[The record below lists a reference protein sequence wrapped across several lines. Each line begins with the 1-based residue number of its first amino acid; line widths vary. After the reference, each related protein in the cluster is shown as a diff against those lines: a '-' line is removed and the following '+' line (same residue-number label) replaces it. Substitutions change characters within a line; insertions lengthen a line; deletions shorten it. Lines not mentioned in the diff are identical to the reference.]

1 MGLRINNNLASLNAS
16 LNLGRANGMLSKSL
30 ARLSTGLKINN
41 AADGPAD
48 LIISEKFRSQI
59 NAISK
64 ATENTQNAI
73 SMLSTAEGALNEVN
87 TLLNKMKGLA
97 LKAGQT
103 GTQDPDEI
111 AASQAEIDAAL
122 QSINSIARNTSFGS
136 KFLLD
141 GSLDIA
147 TNEVNADQMTVG
159 IERAVFAGSSK
170 RLDLDVIK
178 QAAQAENAMQLNSS
192 GLLDSAQTLKVT
204 GGRGSSTIT
213 FAAGAA
219 GSDISKEINDQT
231 TQTGVTATF
240 SSSTNKVTLS
250 SVDYGATEFVVL
262 EDVDGTADIL
272 RSVKEEQLTKA
283 TLGVSGQFTI
293 TAKEGG
299 LAGENISL
307 QVVSEGTSAAT
318 ALGIVTDATTGNT
331 QLTLTLQD
339 NGVLSGA
346 ATNRFASQAAGTS
359 DSADRKILTT
369 LDDIK
374 NLIESNATL
383 NDLIDF
389 SLVGNA
395 SVTDTFIVDNTAADQ
410 RLNLNGAASGEDAV
424 AATLELAGATT
435 GKVLTLTSKIAGAGG
450 NDLKV
455 IFGTGGELSGLA
467 RNALGSAT
475 ADVAGYFSGSNDR
488 WTFYNEDTLFVNQN
502 ATFAQISKSISG
514 DTAASDALT
523 VSYTAGGNIST
534 ISTTESVDVKNFTGG
549 SGITG
554 GKRASGFINLG
565 AATGKDYGLEI
576 TSKKSGSEGNGFEL
590 VLRSAGSNAG
600 AATISIVGDKVIY
613 TMSSVGGGN
622 AMKFSGFATATA
634 GAQLNVIAKKV
645 GAFANQFDFKF
656 NGAGTTDGS
665 ANIQYDTD
673 NKIITVNYEATV
685 TTVDTISAAFV
696 GSDAVLDTDSQ
707 ITVAETFIL
716 SGVGGS
722 AAVGTSAV
730 GAVAGSFGTGLT
742 GKVVSA
748 GSSGTI
754 ETTAAELITAL
765 RGNASV
771 RELIDVEYYGTGT
784 TVDATDLATAAAV
797 KFTSANM
804 SKADDVFGDYRFV
817 LTRGYDGD
825 VASTTVKTEGTD
837 GQVKVNGVETA
848 ANNLSFTFDNGD
860 VRGTINLN
868 ESFNKTGNS
877 SSFTIQSRGAFF
889 QIGQKAQLS
898 YQAGIAL
905 RNVSTTSLGT
915 DMYLNP
921 GYDTSLAGSTTNE
934 RLVVGTLADIQSG
947 AKFDLAKNAATAV
960 NIIDNAIA
968 DVSGLRARVGAFISN
983 TLESNIN
990 SLGVAFENL
999 TAAESRIRDVD
1010 FAAETAEFTRAQ
1022 ILVQAGTSI
1031 AAQANVATQA
1041 ALQLLG

>member
-147 TNEVNADQMTVG
+147 TNEVNADQMTVA

-170 RLDLDVIK
+170 RLNLDVIK
-178 QAAQAENAMQLNSS
+178 QSAQAENAMQLNSS
-192 GLLDSAQTLKVT
+192 GVLDNSQTLKVT

-213 FAAGAA
+213 FASGAA
-219 GSDISKEINDQT
+219 GSDIAKEINDQT

-240 SSSTNKVTLS
+240 STTTNKVTLS
-250 SVDYGATEFVVL
+250 SVDYGASEFVVL

-272 RSVKEEQLTKA
+272 RSVKEEQLSKA
-283 TLGVSGQFTI
+283 SLQIGTQFKI

-299 LAGENISL
+299 LAGQNISIL
-307 QVVSEGTSAAT
+307 INKDTVSDTAALTIVRNETTGDT
-318 ALGIVTDATTGNT
+318 ALTFTI
-331 QLTLTLQD
+331 QD
-339 NGVLSGA
+339 EGVLSANSRFSGA
-346 ATNRFASQAAGTS
+346 GVAAAENREV
-359 DSADRKILTT
+359 LTT
-369 LDDIK
+369 MDDIK
-374 NLIESNATL
+374 NLIQSNATL
-383 NDLIDF
+383 DALVDF
-389 SLVGNA
+389 ELVGSTNI
-395 SVTDTFIVDNTAADQ
+395 SDKMVFDQ
-410 RLNLNGAASGEDAV
+410 TTSATRLNLTGGASGEAAV
-424 AATLELAGATT
+424 AASLDLAGDTATAS
-435 GKVLTLTSKIAGAGG
+435 GKVISLTAKTAGSGG

-455 IFGTGGELSGLA
+455 IFGTNAQLSTIA
-467 RNALGSAT
+467 MNSMGSAVSDGT
-475 ADVAGYFSGSNDR
+475 TNYFQGHNDR
-488 WTFYNEDTLFVNQN
+488 YTFYTNDTLFVNTS
-502 ATFAQISKSISG
+502 ATFAQISNSIALH
-514 DTAASDALT
+514 DNASDDIA
-523 VSYTAGGNIST
+523 VSYTSGGNNNT
-534 ISTTESVDVKNFTGG
+534 VATTESADVKNFSGG

-554 GKRASGFINLG
+554 GKDASSFLALG
-565 AATGKDYGLEI
+565 TGIGLKV
-576 TSKKSGSEGNGFEL
+576 TSKSSGSEGNGYEV
-590 VLRSAGSNAG
+590 VLRAMGSNADAG
-600 AATISIVGDKVIY
+600 TISIVGDKIIY
-613 TMSSVGGGN
+613 TMSTANAGGGSQFN
-622 AMKFSGFATATA
+622 LSG
-634 GAQLNVIAKKV
+634 I
-645 GAFANQFDFKF
+645 
-656 NGAGTTDGS
+656 GTTDGGATTAANTSIKGVNNSAFHNQFTFQFYSAGTSDGS
-665 ANIQYDTD
+665 ANVTYDAV
-673 NKIITVNYEATV
+673 NKIIAVNYQSSV
-685 TTVDTISAAFV
+685 TTVSAVQAAINDNT
-696 GSDAVLDTDSQ
+696 SIILDTDSQ
-707 ITVAETFIL
+707 INLGDTFQF
-716 SGVGGS
+716 S
-722 AAVGTSAV
+722 AAVQALGDTIGVTANGVTPGVATTSA
-730 GAVAGSFGTGLT
+730 GVAAT
-742 GKVVSA
+742 VS
-748 GSSGTI
+748 
-754 ETTAAELITAL
+754 TTDLSLLQTL

-771 RELIDVEYYGTGT
+771 RELIDIEFYASGTGLT
-784 TVDATDLATAAAV
+784 ANDLDNATVLSTASFV
-797 KFTSANM
+797 NS
-804 SKADDVFGDYRFV
+804 DDVFGDYNFV
-817 LTRGYDGD
+817 LTQGYDGD
-825 VASTTVKTEGTD
+825 VASSVVRTEGVD
-837 GQVKVNGVETA
+837 GEVKVNGVQTSA
-848 ANNLSFTFDNGD
+848 QNLEFTFDNGD
-860 VRGTINLN
+860 VRGTISLN
-868 ESFNKTGNS
+868 ESFNQTGNS

-921 GYDTSLAGSTTNE
+921 SFDTSLSGSTANE

-947 AKFDLAKNAATAV
+947 SKFDLAKNAATAV

-968 DVSGLRARVGAFISN
+968 DVSGLRARVGSFISN

-990 SLGVAFENL
+990 SLSVAFENL